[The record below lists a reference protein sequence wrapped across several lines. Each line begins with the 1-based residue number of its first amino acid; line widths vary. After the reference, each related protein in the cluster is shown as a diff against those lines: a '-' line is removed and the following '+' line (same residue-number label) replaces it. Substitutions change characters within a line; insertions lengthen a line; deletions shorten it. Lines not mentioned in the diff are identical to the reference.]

1 VLVVVEDGDLERLTQ
16 ACLDLEAAGRGD
28 VLEVD
33 PTEPRGDGGDGCDDL
48 VGVGRRQANGPRV
61 DPAELLEEDR
71 FLPSMTGSAGSGPMS
86 PSPRTAVP
94 SVTTATLRHFDVSS
108 QTAAG
113 LSTMARQT
121 RATPGV

>member
-94 SVTTATLRHFDVSS
+94 SVTTATAFCLTVRFQTFSGSS
-108 QTAAG
+108 AI
-113 LSTMARQT
+113 ARQM